1 MTEQTMEKFRC
12 WSGESVG
19 QTVFS
24 DIGALASDADA
35 IFLAAHT
42 PVTLDHKKGPEV
54 DDQSSG
60 EAQVL
65 SALLGRVGEGERNTL
80 VAVTG
85 GSGSG
90 KSHVVRWV
98 NAHVDHNDKRFRVLY
113 VPRAIQTLRA
123 LLHRIVE
130 GLPGVEGT
138 DLLKRVDAAIG
149 KASPGELKDRVV
161 SEMRIALNWTIQ
173 LRPPEDDETDDE
185 ASARED
191 RNSLLGEPDE
201 QGRRRDGL
209 ADLLEEPS
217 ISMALL
223 REDGRLDQLVRSYF
237 DETSRRDD
245 NDETFTSGDLP
256 IRERGIRRALQNRPE
271 LQELWDII
279 AHAPE
284 DALSL
289 LDEALRVALPAT
301 IGLRSQTGGD
311 TLGGLFTSSRK
322 ALKKQGR
329 ELVLIF
335 EDLAQFGLVDGELYD
350 QFATPPSAE
359 LAPLRVVFA
368 VTDGAYKRM
377 ERTVRTRVEH
387 EFQVGGSALADPES
401 FIGRYL
407 NLVRVGRS
415 HTQQVWSDGGSADTG
430 SWMENAC
437 VTRNEGQPCQ
447 FLDTCHASFGKV
459 EIGDLGPV
467 GLYPY
472 NEIALRRAV
481 KHVGADA
488 TPRLVLDQCVSTN
501 LLEADVHIAKGDYP
515 HPRVYDQFDR
525 TARMVKEAV
534 VADVPRTDADRVY
547 LARLIWGDEQL
558 LPAGIEDAFSL
569 HKAGVSRAKATP
581 VPTPVPKPDSQ
592 PQPSAEESPLGPLLQ
607 WQNEGNLPVAERKGL
622 PEDEVSTFRQTLL
635 MLTLSR
641 LQLDQNLVHVFNGRG
656 RELLGRLFNQTSFKI
671 EGARGSRAGE
681 GSVRIEIT
689 RTPENVRLLAA
700 ARWFRDHGH
709 FNPEQGKWP
718 WPTGLDPQQLL
729 LELENALDTWAAQVR
744 KRFLEVSG
752 GAEVAR
758 NALGLRALALAAVG
772 HDFAALTSTSAVLSA
787 PNERIGLPGAAW
799 AAVESAAQAALALP
813 TEEYVSEFAAVRQGR
828 SGDPQLVGTLDLN
841 SALTAFL
848 ADPAAT
854 LARVAGSDADPG
866 LAVAARDLLA
876 AMTAAADKERGELTG
891 ASARL
896 GNLLEGCPPAVVGER
911 ARTVGTT
918 ANSGGLFRP
927 SDQWRRFVEEVDVLS
942 DVRRTVSAVT
952 VGGGL
957 AGVLQAQRRGRDV
970 RRLDLALTFVASA
983 MAATKAECR
992 RSGGAAGDI
1001 VTLRDEVKAQVVEI
1015 EGLVQ
1020 TLARKD

>member
-1 MTEQTMEKFRC
+1 MSEQTMEKFRC

-42 PVTLDHKKGPEV
+42 PVALDHKKGPEV

-65 SALLGRVGEGERNTL
+65 SALLGRVGDGERNTL

-98 NAHVDHNDKRFRVLY
+98 NAHVDREDERFRVLY
-113 VPRAIQTLRA
+113 VPRAVQTLRA

-138 DLLKRVDAAIG
+138 DLLQRVDAAIG

-173 LRPPEDDETDDE
+173 PRPPEDDETEDE
-185 ASARED
+185 AAARED

-217 ISMALL
+217 ISRALL
-223 REDGRLDQLVRSYF
+223 REGGGLDQLVRSYF
-237 DETSRRDD
+237 NETSRRGDRE
-245 NDETFTSGDLP
+245 ETFTSDDLP
-256 IRERGIRRALQNRPE
+256 IRERGIRRALQNRPG
-271 LQELWDII
+271 LQELWDIVGN
-279 AHAPE
+279 APK
-284 DALSL
+284 DTMSL
-289 LDEALRVALPAT
+289 LEEALRAALPAT

-311 TLGGLFTSSRK
+311 TLGGLFAASRK
-322 ALKKQGR
+322 ALKEQGR

-350 QFATPPSAE
+350 QFVTPPSPD

-368 VTDGAYKRM
+368 VTDGAYRNL

-387 EFQVGGSALADPES
+387 EFQVGGSALADPGR

-407 NLVRVGRS
+407 NLIRVGRS
-415 HTQQVWSDGGSADTG
+415 RTQQLWSDGGSADIG
-430 SWMENAC
+430 PWMENAC
-437 VTRNEGQPCQ
+437 LTLNDGQPCQ

-459 EIGDLGPV
+459 EIGGIGAV

-472 NEIALRRAV
+472 NAIALRRSV
-481 KHVGADA
+481 KHFGADA
-488 TPRLVLDQCVSTN
+488 TPRLVLDQCLSTN
-501 LLEADVHIAKGDYP
+501 LLEADVHIADGDYP
-515 HPRVYDQFDR
+515 HPRVFDQFDH
-525 TARMVKEAV
+525 TARMVKEV
-534 VADVPRTDADRVY
+534 VVFDVPPADADRVY

-558 LPAGIEDAFSL
+558 LPSGIEDAFSL
-569 HKAGVSRAKATP
+569 PKAKATP
-581 VPTPVPKPDSQ
+581 EPTPEPEPD
-592 PQPSAEESPLGPLLQ
+592 PQPRPPAAESPLEPLLQ
-607 WQNEGNLPVAERKGL
+607 WQNEGNLSVAERKGL
-622 PEDEVSTFRQTLL
+622 PEDEVNTFRQTLL

-641 LQLDQNLVHVFNGRG
+641 LQLDQNLVHVFSGRG
-656 RELLGRLFNQTSFKI
+656 RELLARLFNQTSFNI
-671 EGARGSRAGE
+671 EGARGGRAGE
-681 GSVRIEIT
+681 GSVRIEIK

-709 FNPEQGKWP
+709 FDPEQGKWP

-729 LELENALDTWAAQVR
+729 LELENALDTWASQVR
-744 KRFLEVSG
+744 KRFLEISG

-772 HDFAALTSTSAVLSA
+772 HDVAALTSTSAVLSA
-787 PNERIGLPGAAW
+787 PGAQVNLPGASW
-799 AAVESAAQAALALP
+799 AAVDLAAQAAFAVP
-813 TEEYVSEFAAVRQGR
+813 TEEYVAEFAAVRQG
-828 SGDPQLVGTLDLN
+828 STGDAQLVNILDLD
-841 SALTAFL
+841 SALSAFF
-848 ADPAAT
+848 ADPAAS
-854 LARVAGSDADPG
+854 LARVAGFDADPT
-866 LAVAARDLLA
+866 LAVAARNLLA
-876 AMTAAADKERGELTG
+876 AMTAAADAERGELT
-891 ASARL
+891 AAAARL
-896 GNLLEGCPPAVVGER
+896 GELLEGFPPEVVGKR
-911 ARTVGTT
+911 ALTIGTT

-927 SDQWRRFVEEVDVLS
+927 TDQWPQFVNEVDVLT
-942 DVRRTVSAVT
+942 DVRRAVHTVT
-952 VGGGL
+952 VGAGL
-957 AGVLQAQRRGRDV
+957 VGILQAQHHGRDV
-970 RRLDLALTFVASA
+970 RRLDAALAFVASA
-983 MAATKAECR
+983 MDATKAECR

-1001 VTLRDEVKAQVVEI
+1001 VTLRDAVKAQVVEI
-1015 EGLVQ
+1015 DGLVQ

>member
-1 MTEQTMEKFRC
+1 MSEQTMEKFRC
-12 WSGESVG
+12 WNGESVG

-42 PVTLDHKKGPEV
+42 PVVLDHKKGPEV
-54 DDQSSG
+54 DAKSSG

-65 SALLGRVGEGERNTL
+65 SALLGRVGDGERNTL

-98 NAHVDHNDKRFRVLY
+98 NAHVDRKDERFRVLY
-113 VPRAIQTLRA
+113 VPRAVQTLRA
-123 LLHRIVE
+123 LLHRIVD

-173 LRPPEDDETDDE
+173 PRPPEDDETENE
-185 ASARED
+185 AAARED

-217 ISMALL
+217 ISKALL
-223 REDGRLDQLVRSYF
+223 REGGGLDHLVRSYF
-237 DETSRRDD
+237 NETSRRDD
-245 NDETFTSGDLP
+245 RDETFTSDDLP
-256 IRERGIRRALQNRPE
+256 IRERGIRRALQNRPG

-279 AHAPE
+279 GNAPE
-284 DALSL
+284 DTMSL
-289 LDEALRVALPAT
+289 LEEALRVALPAT

-311 TLGGLFTSSRK
+311 TLGGLFAASRK
-322 ALKKQGR
+322 VLKEQGR

-350 QFATPPSAE
+350 QFVTPPSPD

-368 VTDGAYKRM
+368 VTDGAYRNL

-387 EFQVGGSALADPES
+387 EFQVGGSALAAPER

-407 NLVRVGRS
+407 NLIRVGRS
-415 HTQQVWSDGGSADTG
+415 HTQQLWSDGGSADTG

-437 VTRNEGQPCQ
+437 MTLNEGQPCQ

-459 EIGDLGPV
+459 EIGGIGAV

-472 NEIALRRAV
+472 NAIALRRSV
-481 KHVGADA
+481 KHLGADA

-501 LLEADVHIAKGDYP
+501 LLEADVHIAAGDYP
-515 HPRVYDQFDR
+515 HPRVFDQFDL
-525 TARMVKEAV
+525 TARMVREV
-534 VADVPRTDADRVY
+534 VVSDVPPADADRVY

-558 LPAGIEDAFSL
+558 LPAGIDVAFSL
-569 HKAGVSRAKATP
+569 HKATASGAKPGLA
-581 VPTPVPKPDSQ
+581 PTPVPKPGI
-592 PQPSAEESPLGPLLQ
+592 PSSTPLAQSPLEPLLQ
-607 WQNEGNLPVAERKGL
+607 WQNEGNLPESERNGL
-622 PEDEVSTFRQTLL
+622 PEDDVNTFRQTLL
-635 MLTLSR
+635 TLTLSR
-641 LQLDQNLVHVFNGRG
+641 LQLDQSLVHVFSGRG
-656 RELLGRLFNQTSFKI
+656 RELLGRLFNQTSFAI
-671 EGARGSRAGE
+671 EGARGSTAGKE
-681 GSVRIEIT
+681 SIRIEIL
-689 RTPENVRLLAA
+689 RTPDSVRLLAA

-709 FNPEQGKWP
+709 FDPEQGMWP

-729 LELENALDTWAAQVR
+729 LELENALDTWASQVR

-772 HDFAALTSTSAVLSA
+772 HDVTALTSTSAVLSA
-787 PNERIGLPGAAW
+787 PGAPVSLPGASW
-799 AAVESAAQAALALP
+799 AAVDLAAQAAFAVP
-813 TEEYVSEFAAVRQGR
+813 TEEYVGAFAAVRQGTT
-828 SGDPQLVGTLDLN
+828 GDAQLVNILDLD
-841 SALTAFL
+841 SALSTFF
-848 ADPAAT
+848 ADPASS
-854 LARVAGSDADPG
+854 LARVAVFDGDPT
-866 LAVAARDLLA
+866 LAVAARNLLA
-876 AMTAAADKERGELTG
+876 AMTAAADAERGELT
-891 ASARL
+891 AAAARL
-896 GNLLEGCPPAVVGER
+896 GELLEGFQPEVVGKR
-911 ARTVGTT
+911 ALTIGTT

-927 SDQWRRFVEEVDVLS
+927 TDQWRQFVNEVDVLT
-942 DVRRTVSAVT
+942 DVRRAAYALAVDAGL
-952 VGGGL
+952 GGI
-957 AGVLQAQRRGRDV
+957 LQAQRDGRNV
-970 RRLDLALTFVASA
+970 RRLDSALAFVASA

-992 RSGGAAGDI
+992 RSGGAAGDM
-1001 VTLRDEVKAQVVEI
+1001 VTLRDDVKAQVVEI
-1015 EGLVQ
+1015 DGLVQ
-1020 TLARKD
+1020 TLARKV